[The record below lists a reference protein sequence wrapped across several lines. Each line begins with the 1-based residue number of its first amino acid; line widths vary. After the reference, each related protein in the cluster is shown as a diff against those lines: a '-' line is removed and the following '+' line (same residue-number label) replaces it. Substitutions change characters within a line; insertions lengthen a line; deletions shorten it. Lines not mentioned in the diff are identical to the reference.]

1 MDAAAKTAT
10 APVDEAF
17 VEGDSRP
24 IPEHHRPTHYTPPVS
39 EPAPQDPWAT
49 VRALALKQLDRFMSL
64 EPKVLRGDD
73 PDAIHDLRVASRRLQ
88 QVLDLLYPAP
98 RHGEVRK
105 LRRRIRRSRRAL
117 GEVRNADVQLAR
129 VEKILA
135 RKRSARRETWEAVRH
150 YLLGQRSENFGKAV
164 RRLTKQNLAVFYV
177 RLKGVLQAAE
187 PGPAELPGRHPDPA
201 ESSSPQDFQRRL
213 AESLTCVWQAFEA
226 QVAESHRDPK
236 ITVIHGVRIAAKRLR
251 YLTEV
256 LHELGAVGS
265 AETLVWLRA
274 LQEHLG
280 NWHDLEVLEQMMVEM
295 VARPAYLREH
305 LETAMRV
312 ERLVL
317 KNRAG
322 KGKFREKYFQ
332 MTLNGTGYRRVKGW
346 VAEQMQSPELK
357 IEN

>member
-1 MDAAAKTAT
+1 MEAAAKTAT
-10 APVDEAF
+10 APVDDPLVAD
-17 VEGDSRP
+17 DSKP
-24 IPEHHRPTHYTPPVS
+24 IPEHGGPTYPAPPVI
-39 EPAPQDPWAT
+39 EPAPQNPWAT

-64 EPKVLRGDD
+64 EPKVLRGDE
-73 PDAIHDLRVASRRLQ
+73 PEAIHDLRVASRRLQ

-129 VEKILA
+129 VEKILS
-135 RKRSARRETWEAVRH
+135 RKHAAQRETWEAFRD
-150 YLLGQRSENFGKAV
+150 YLLTQRSRNFGKAV
-164 RRLTKQNLAVFYV
+164 RRLSKQNLAVFYI

-187 PGPAELPGRHPDPA
+187 PVPAEDPSRHPVPA
-201 ESSSPQDFQRRL
+201 EASSPQDFQKRL
-213 AESLTCVWQAFEA
+213 TESLARVWEAFET

-236 ITVIHGVRIAAKRLR
+236 IAVIHGVRIAAKRVR

-256 LHELGAVGS
+256 LHELGTAGS
-265 AETLVWLRA
+265 AETLTWMRA
-274 LQEHLG
+274 LQENLG

-295 VARPAYLREH
+295 VARPAFLSEH
-305 LETAMRV
+305 LETAISV
-312 ERLVL
+312 EKLVL

-332 MTLNGTGYRRVKGW
+332 MTLDDADYRRLRGW
-346 VAEQMQSPELK
+346 VERVELK

>member
-17 VEGDSRP
+17 VAGDSRP
-24 IPEHHRPTHYTPPVS
+24 IPEHHGSTHHAPPVS

-73 PDAIHDLRVASRRLQ
+73 PEAIHDLRVASRRLQ

-129 VEKILA
+129 VGKILA
-135 RKRSARRETWEAVRH
+135 RKHTAQRETWEAFH
-150 YLLGQRSENFGKAV
+150 NYLSTQRSKNFGKAV
-164 RRLTKQNLAVFYV
+164 RRLSQQNLAVFYI
-177 RLKGVLQAAE
+177 RLKGVLEAAE
-187 PGPAELPGRHPDPA
+187 PGPAEPASRHPDPA
-201 ESSSPQDFQRRL
+201 VPSSPRDFQKRL
-213 AESLTCVWQAFEA
+213 TESLGFVWEAFEA
-226 QVAESHRDPK
+226 QVAASHRDPN
-236 ITVIHGVRIAAKRLR
+236 IAVIHGVRIAAKRVR

-256 LHELGAVGS
+256 LHELGTAGS
-265 AETLVWLRA
+265 AETLTWLRA

-295 VARPAYLREH
+295 VARPAFLREH
-305 LETAMRV
+305 LDTAMSV

-322 KGKFREKYFQ
+322 KVKFREKYFQ
-332 MTLNGTGYRRVKGW
+332 MTLNGADYRRVRGW
-346 VAEQMQSPELK
+346 VEKVELK